1 MNWIS
6 VGDAMPET
14 RSQFQ
19 MVIVATEK
27 GVGIANYNT
36 INGFCNVNLNGG
48 TQYSHNN
55 ISHWMYLP
63 KAPSK

>member
-6 VGDAMPET
+6 VGDGLPET

-19 MVIVATEK
+19 MIIVATDK
-27 GVGIANYNT
+27 GVGVANYNK
-36 INGFCNVNLNGG
+36 INGFDSVLLNGG
-48 TQYSHNN
+48 EQYSRPN

-63 KAPSK
+63 AAPTR